1 MQNENSQR
9 AFTSEKYY
17 ADVRRPD
24 RRTPMKVLTDKTFTF
39 VDTIWETYME
49 HNMVDVRY
57 IYMCMHVHMYIYLYV
72 LHVHFAGLY
81 LGKVMGVTVMK
92 TI

>member
-1 MQNENSQR
+1 
-9 AFTSEKYY
+9 
-17 ADVRRPD
+17 
-24 RRTPMKVLTDKTFTF
+24 
-39 VDTIWETYME
+39 
-49 HNMVDVRY
+49 MVDVRY

-72 LHVHFAGLY
+72 LDVHFAGLY

>member
-1 MQNENSQR
+1 
-9 AFTSEKYY
+9 
-17 ADVRRPD
+17 
-24 RRTPMKVLTDKTFTF
+24 MKVLTDKTFTF

-57 IYMCMHVHMYIYLYV
+57 IYMYMHVHMHIHLYTVCVDIMCIRGNAWLYCVNVVTDTYILD
-72 LHVHFAGLY
+72 VHFAGLY